1 MLNLSVMVLLIYAI
15 FFFIMALIA
24 LIPSVIQAIGLAR
37 ICNKLGAFRPVWSW
51 VWAFLLPPVAILR
64 AGDAA
69 AEREDPYRKSL
80 LKQGVVSVIVFS
92 VLATL
97 AVIGAVIMVLSS
109 ELTLPDAVVS
119 VVALVTVVL
128 TVLTLLAS
136 VWMAVLL
143 CISHFRIF
151 KAYVPTWGAWLLIAG
166 MVILSELAFLIFP
179 ILSFI
184 PIKPA
189 GPVHEYLY
197 ESET

>member
-1 MLNLSVMVLLIYAI
+1 MLNMSIMVLLIYAI

-37 ICNKLGAFRPVWSW
+37 ICNKLSAFRPVWSW
-51 VWAFLLPPVAILR
+51 VWAFLCPPVAILR

-69 AEREDPYRKSL
+69 AKREDPYSKSL
-80 LKQGVVSVIVFS
+80 LKQGVASVIVFA
-92 VLATL
+92 VLTTL
-97 AVIGAVIMVLSS
+97 AVIGAVVMMLSP
-109 ELTLPDAVVS
+109 EFALPDVVMS
-119 VVALVTVVL
+119 IVALVTIVL

-136 VWMAVLL
+136 VWLAVLL
-143 CISHFRIF
+143 YISHFRIF

-179 ILSFI
+179 VLSFL

-189 GPVHEYLY
+189 GPVHEYLD
-197 ESET
+197 ESEA